1 MSSTQ
6 TVSFIAVRMIESS
19 DGKTFTP
26 KSYAT
31 NPAILSSTSQRV
43 GTSVLMEA
51 SGSWEK
57 HISAMHVD
65 EATITISADPGEY
78 VTAIYEVAPLDTK
91 FSYNT
96 ALSLAGGMSAREND
110 GVFTIEVPGWLA
122 LRELNYNMILS
133 GYASVKSAKITYT
146 LSSPY
151 KLKNYAPSTGASIS
165 RKQANVFSWEFALV
179 SSSNPPEKFRAEPI
193 SATIYWRV
201 VGSEDIQLISVP
213 NLNSVSVPANTFP
226 VGQIEWCI
234 YGLMSNNAPFDTSDN
249 WVAVTVTDEDAAA
262 VATCKSPLRGVINRK
277 EATRFVWDH
286 YTETGT
292 AQTKAEIQTSRD
304 GSAYTTLATIN
315 GSTNTYTAPA
325 GTLPSGD
332 LYWRVRTYNEDNVAG
347 AWSEPAHIVVYGP
360 PDAPKISID
369 VLSPRPEISWQ
380 ASEQTA
386 YDIDISDSTGTIVEH
401 SAQFGTSRRY
411 KTKSYLSENHWV
423 SVRVQNQYG
432 LWSDYAFAALPIQ
445 NIPAGTIALTAE
457 VVEANV
463 QLTFTGGD
471 FEKYQ
476 IIRDG
481 KVIGET
487 EATTYVDAFANGLVQ
502 YQVRGLVA
510 DSDNFT
516 LSDMQTVDISL
527 STIVISGV
535 DQPDWVPLKYALSS
549 SRKTS
554 MTSSKSVTYIH
565 YSGGG
570 LPSAEIG
577 NDVDMS
583 YSLDCAFPLGDANAV
598 KLEALLGQLVCVKE
612 PNGKRYVGVL
622 DNLTSE
628 TTFGMYSRYQ
638 ASIALVEWTEEVSA

>member
-6 TVSFIAVRMIESS
+6 TVSFFASRMIESS
-19 DGKTFTP
+19 DGKTFTL
-26 KSYAT
+26 KSYNP

-43 GTSVLMEA
+43 GTSVLMD
-51 SGSWEK
+51 GDDSWQNYINSMYVE
-57 HISAMHVD
+57 
-65 EATITISADPGEY
+65 EATIEISADPGDG
-78 VTAIYEVAPLDTK
+78 VTAIYEAAPLDRK
-91 FSYNT
+91 FTYNQELTFT
-96 ALSLAGGMSAREND
+96 AYRTANEND
-110 GVFTIEVPGWLA
+110 GKFTIRELGRLA
-122 LRELNYNMILS
+122 VRELNYGMILS

-151 KLKNYAPSTGASIS
+151 KLSNYSPSSGTKIS
-165 RKQANVFSWEFALV
+165 RKQQNVFSWEIVPV
-179 SSSNPPEKFRAEPI
+179 SSTNPPDEYRSEPS
-193 SATIYWRV
+193 SATMYWRV
-201 VGSEDIQLISVP
+201 AGSEDIQTVNAP
-213 NLNSVSVPANTFP
+213 NLYSVSIPANTFP
-226 VGQIEWCI
+226 AGQIEWCI
-234 YGLMSNNAPFDTSDN
+234 YGLMANNKPFDTSDN
-249 WVAVTVTDEDAAA
+249 WVAVTVTDEDAVA

-277 EATRFVWDH
+277 EATQFVWGH

-304 GSAYTTLATIN
+304 GSTYTTLATIN

-332 LYWRVRTYNEDNVAG
+332 LYWRVRTYNDDNVAG

-386 YDIDISDSTGTIVEH
+386 YDIDIADSTGTIVEH

-423 SVRVQNQYG
+423 SVRIQNQYG
-432 LWSDYAFAALPIQ
+432 IWSDYAFAVLPIQ

-487 EATTYVDAFANGLVQ
+487 EATTYIDAFANGLVQ
-502 YQVRGLVA
+502 YQVRGLIA

-516 LSDMQTVDISL
+516 LSDMQAVDISL
-527 STIVISGV
+527 STIVISAV

-554 MTSSKSVTYIH
+554 KTSSKSVTYIH
-565 YSGGG
+565 YSDGG

-638 ASIALVEWTEEVSA
+638 ASITLVEWTEGVSA